1 MFIEKNLQSSK
12 CNPQYEDDEGPKVK
26 DIVMDCLKRG
36 CDLLCIWDCAR
47 TWIWCAE
54 ILSYLVFDPFTDL
67 FITICTIV
75 NIVFMALDSYDME
88 YDGM

>member
-1 MFIEKNLQSSK
+1 MKKNLQFSK

-47 TWIWCAE
+47 MWIWCAE